1 MKKLI
6 LFLIVLIIG
15 MPVAAKSIKQR
26 ITDLENK
33 VALLARNEEQ
43 SWKELKRMNKEVTRL
58 EEKEFEE
65 ELQEEPKKE
74 KAHKKSK
81 SKKFCHYKE

>member
-81 SKKFCHYKE
+81 SKKCCHSKE

>member
-65 ELQEEPKKE
+65 ELEAEIYSGAAP
-74 KAHKKSK
+74 
-81 SKKFCHYKE
+81 

>member
-58 EEKEFEE
+58 EEKEFEK

-81 SKKFCHYKE
+81 SKKCCHYKE